1 MEIKNIK
8 LFPNNNEQSENI
20 ERELVK
26 KIEEN
31 GFNLVKDNYDLAI
44 AVGGDGSFLRMV
56 RDNIFNSD
64 IYYVGVNAGTLGFL
78 QDITVEEFNDFLEGI
93 KSKSIKE
100 ESLGIQETYI
110 HTNTGTI
117 KLNSLN
123 EIAIRDKDLKVARLS
138 IKIDDEELEYF
149 VGDGILVST
158 SIGSTAY
165 NMSFGGSIV
174 YNTLHTL
181 QITPI
186 APLNSKSYRDLINS
200 VIIPENK
207 KIEIVPENEDLL
219 LSVDGENYL
228 IDNVRSIE
236 TVVDK
241 KRIKCLRPKDYS
253 FSKKINSKFLK

>member
-1 MEIKNIK
+1 
-8 LFPNNNEQSENI
+8 
-20 ERELVK
+20 
-26 KIEEN
+26 
-31 GFNLVKDNYDLAI
+31 
-44 AVGGDGSFLRMV
+44 MV
-56 RDNIFNSD
+56 RDNGFNSD

-78 QDITVEEFNDFLEGI
+78 QDVTIEQLDEFF
-93 KSKSIKE
+93 KAVKE
-100 ESLGIQETYI
+100 EKVKIDSLGIQETNIYTKGEI
-110 HTNTGTI
+110 I
-117 KLNSLN
+117 ELKSLN
-123 EIAIRDKDLKVARLS
+123 ELVIRDKDLKVARLS
-138 IKIDDEELEYF
+138 INIDDEELEFF

-207 KIEIVPENEDLL
+207 KIEIIPENENLL
-219 LSVDGENYL
+219 LSLDGENYI
-228 IDNVRSIE
+228 IDNVEKIE

-241 KRIKCLRPKDYS
+241 KRIKCLRPKGYS
-253 FSKKINSKFLK
+253 FSNKIKSKFLK